1 MRFGKGESPNLSTW
15 ADPFKRQP
23 EADILTCNRTCES
36 AMSYLANKILI
47 EKLIHTFYLLSFLI
61 LLWGPP
67 STKAAQT
74 LSTMLIGRLW
84 FIRIWWL
91 DEGVACRQKLRQCTL
106 ADRHVTVLYGPDSI
120 RSLWRRRVV
129 CECDRPRVVL
139 DPPTLGFTYIPTY
152 KWSLTFTQAFGAGV
166 FFYIKYPNFS

>member
-15 ADPFKRQP
+15 AAPFKGQP

-84 FIRIWWL
+84 FISIWWL

-129 CECDRPRVVL
+129 CECDRP
-139 DPPTLGFTYIPTY
+139 PTCRPWPSDLGVYIYSYLQINIGDEPTCIIRE
-152 KWSLTFTQAFGAGV
+152 KFC
-166 FFYIKYPNFS
+166 ID